1 MPDELDLFANLPT
14 PESRVAELRQL
25 IDHHN
30 RLYYTAAEPEIS
42 DAEYDKLFRELENL
56 EKRHP
61 ALADPNS
68 PTQRVGAKPL
78 DGFSQI
84 QHPVPMLSIDD
95 VFELKDSDTPE
106 AELIAFYKRLQKNL
120 GREEITV
127 TLEPKIDGV
136 AVSLFY
142 ENGSLKYAAT
152 RGDGTTGD
160 DVTQNVRTIRNIPLT
175 LKTKEGLPLAAQQP
189 EPEIHFSPPPSPNS
203 LAEDETPY
211 QTSAPAT
218 GIDFES
224 ILPYETTHEHAAENA
239 PIPGTHP
246 QGSPQSLARRL
257 QEDSAG
263 NHGDNVA
270 QRIRRETES
279 ILEWG
284 THTRRLLNLQ
294 EITRLTEGWIKLAG
308 QSEHT
313 VFLAEKYLRVVKFT
327 LPPNFGAQGSVR
339 YLRNIVACN
348 RIFGD
353 DIWFH
358 GILLTEQGPAFV
370 ISQPYVDGTEPSS
383 GEIDDWFTNQGY
395 ESKGHN
401 RWFHPVTGVDVA
413 DAHTG
418 NLIKSSDGELI
429 PIDLQVLKEGES
441 FKIQNSK
448 FKLPAILE
456 IRGEIFM
463 PNSAFAAMNE
473 ERDEAGLPTFA
484 NPRNATAGTLKQLDP
499 KIVATR
505 PLAFLA
511 HGLGAYEGELLETE
525 TDFHDLLDSLSI
537 PRNEPVRIARNL
549 GELLAGVK
557 FFSQHRHDIDHA
569 TDGVV
574 VKVLDRAEREQLG
587 ATSRAPR
594 WAAAYKFLPEQKE
607 TTLRS
612 ISIQVGRTGVL
623 TPVAELDPVLISGST
638 VSRATLHNQDEITK
652 KGIYIGAKVLVEKAG
667 EIIPAIV
674 KVIDPDPAIP
684 PFSLYDFVAGKCPS
698 CQAPITQEDGFV
710 AWRCTNFECPAQAV
724 TAISHF
730 AARKALDIDG
740 LGETVAEALVRHGH
754 AKSPLDLFSLTEET
768 LANLNLGTE
777 ESPRR
782 FGEKNAAKVIAALE
796 AARAKPL
803 HKWLFAMGIRQL
815 GESAAKELTRLIL
828 ELKEIPDSI
837 TLHNIAER
845 GFKDTWLK
853 KFPANPKKEKIDPQE
868 KLRRTKIAEEYRSD
882 VKKLTDEL
890 KPFSIS
896 SELGGVSAQ
905 NTLEYFTSEA
915 GELVLKKLSEFGI
928 NPISDNY
935 APIAKEPTV
944 KKNQTRTTATNRQK
958 KILTF
963 FRISFSPSIST
974 GAAGWEISALMEN
987 EENREKWRKYLYLTN
1002 DYDSESSVPAHYD
1015 TKELDNVII
1024 PEDWSSSV
1032 ARQGVYD
1039 EIVEQEMSSGAPF
1052 DDPAP
1057 EIDFEGTSFLFTGK
1071 FEYGTRE
1078 ACQAAVVERGGSSPS
1093 QQSVSRAI
1101 DYLVIGSGG
1110 SKSWKRGSYGNKIE
1124 AAIISRRSHG
1134 TPAIVSEEHWV
1145 EQLSK

>member
-1 MPDELDLFANLPT
+1 MHDEFDLFSQIPN
-14 PESRVAELRQL
+14 PEKRVAELRQL
-25 IDHHN
+25 IDYHN
-30 RLYYTAAEPEIS
+30 NLYYTQAEPEIS
-42 DAEYDKLFRELENL
+42 DPEYDKLFRELEEL
-56 EKRHP
+56 EKTH
-61 ALADPNS
+61 AHLADPNS
-68 PTQRVGAKPL
+68 PTQRVGSKPL
-78 DGFSQI
+78 EGFSQI
-84 QHPVPMLSIDD
+84 THPVPMLSIDD
-95 VFELKDSDTPE
+95 VFELKDSEIPE
-106 AELIAFYKRLQKNL
+106 AELITFYKRLQKNL
-120 GREEITV
+120 GREDIAL

-136 AVSLFY
+136 AVSLYY

-175 LKTKEGLPLAAQQP
+175 LEKRHLAPPQHEQ
-189 EPEIHFSPPPSPNS
+189 EVHFSPPPSPNS

-211 QTSAPAT
+211 RTSAPVS

-224 ILPYETTHEHAAENA
+224 ILPYETAHEHTAENA
-239 PIPGTHP
+239 LVPGTHP

-327 LPPNFGAQGSVR
+327 LPPNFGAQGSIP

-348 RIFGD
+348 RIYGD

-383 GEIDDWFTNQGY
+383 GEIADWFTNQGY
-395 ESKGHN
+395 QSKGHN

-448 FKLPAILE
+448 FKIPSTLE

-484 NPRNATAGTLKQLDP
+484 NPRNAAAGTIKQLDP

-511 HGLGAYEGELLETE
+511 HGLGAYDGDPLDSE
-525 TDFHDLLDSLSI
+525 TDFHDLLDSFSI
-537 PRNEPVRIARNL
+537 PRNQPVHITHNL
-549 GELLAGVK
+549 DELLAGVK
-557 FFSQHRHDIDHA
+557 FFSAHRHEIDHA

-574 VKVLDRAEREQLG
+574 VKVLDRSVREQLG
-587 ATSRAPR
+587 STSRAPR
-594 WAAAYKFLPEQKE
+594 WAAAYKFLPEQQE
-607 TTLRS
+607 TTLNA

-623 TPVAELDPVLISGST
+623 TPVAELSPVLISGST

-652 KGIYIGAKVLVEKAG
+652 KGIYIGATVLIEKAG

-698 CQAPITQEDGFV
+698 CQAPITQEEGFV

-724 TAISHF
+724 TAVSHF
-730 AARKALDIDG
+730 AARKALDIEG
-740 LGETVAEALVRHGH
+740 LGETVAEALVRHGYV
-754 AKSPLDLFSLTEET
+754 KSPLDLFSLTEET
-768 LANLNLGTE
+768 LANLNLGTVE
-777 ESPRR
+777 APRR
-782 FGEKNAAKVIAALE
+782 FGEKNAAKILTALE
-796 AARAKPL
+796 AARSKPL
-803 HKWLFAMGIRQL
+803 NKWLFAMGIRQL
-815 GESAAKELTRLIL
+815 GESAAKELSRLFKDL
-828 ELKEIPDSI
+828 MDVVENSLLQK
-837 TLHNIAER
+837 IAER
-845 GFKDTWLK
+845 GIKDAWLK
-853 KFPANPKKEKIDPQE
+853 SNPINPKITVISVEESNRRRIIADNYKPIVS
-868 KLRRTKIAEEYRSD
+868 KLSEELEQY
-882 VKKLTDEL
+882 
-890 KPFSIS
+890 SIS
-896 SELGGVSAQ
+896 PELGGVAAQ
-905 NTLEYFTSEA
+905 NTLDYLRSEA
-915 GELVLKKLSEFGI
+915 GKNVLAKFSKLQINPLSE
-928 NPISDNY
+928 NHS
-935 APIAKEPTV
+935 PIAV
-944 KKNQTRTTATNRQK
+944 
-958 KILTF
+958 
-963 FRISFSPSIST
+963 SST
-974 GAAGWEISALMEN
+974 GKLAGKVFVITGT
-987 EENREKWRKYLYLTN
+987 LTAHR
-1002 DYDSESSVPAHYD
+1002 DHFKDLIESHGGKVGSSVSAK
-1015 TKELDNVII
+1015 T
-1024 PEDWSSSV
+1024 
-1032 ARQGVYD
+1032 
-1039 EIVEQEMSSGAPF
+1039 
-1052 DDPAP
+1052 
-1057 EIDFEGTSFLFTGK
+1057 DFLLAGEN
-1071 FEYGTRE
+1071 
-1078 ACQAAVVERGGSSPS
+1078 A
-1093 QQSVSRAI
+1093 
-1101 DYLVIGSGG
+1101 G
-1110 SKSWKRGSYGNKIE
+1110 SKAKKAEELGVKTLTE
-1124 AAIISRRSHG
+1124 EDL
-1134 TPAIVSEEHWV
+1134 SEI
-1145 EQLSK
+1145 LSQ

>member
-14 PESRVAELRQL
+14 PDSRVAELRRL

-30 RLYYTAAEPEIS
+30 RLYYTDAEPEIS

-136 AVSLFY
+136 AVSLCY

-175 LKTKEGLPLAAQQP
+175 LKESPHPSSRQA
-189 EPEIHFSPPPSPNS
+189 EPELHFSPPPSPNS

-211 QTSAPAT
+211 RTSAPAT
-218 GIDFES
+218 GVDFES
-224 ILPYETTHEHAAENA
+224 ILPYETEHEHAAENA
-239 PIPGTHP
+239 PVPRTHP

-263 NHGDNVA
+263 KDGDNVA

-313 VFLAEKYLRVVKFT
+313 VFLAERFERVVKFT

-383 GEIDDWFTNQGY
+383 GEITDWFTNQGY

-429 PIDLQVLKEGES
+429 PIDLQVLKEEINQQS
-441 FKIQNSK
+441 SIHNQQSSI
-448 FKLPAILE
+448 PATLE

-549 GELLAGVK
+549 DELLAGVK

-607 TTLRS
+607 TTLRD

-684 PFSLYDFVAGKCPS
+684 PFSLYEFVAGKCPS
-698 CQAPITQEDGFV
+698 CQAPITQEAGFV

-740 LGETVAEALVRHGH
+740 LGGTVAVALVRHGL
-754 AKSPLDLFSLTEET
+754 AKSPLDLFSLTVET

-796 AARAKPL
+796 AARVKPL

-815 GESAAKELTRLIL
+815 GESAAKELSRLHPCLTGLPASEILIELHTDTR
-828 ELKEIPDSI
+828 
-837 TLHNIAER
+837 A
-845 GFKDTWLK
+845 
-853 KFPANPKKEKIDPQE
+853 
-868 KLRRTKIAEEYRSD
+868 D
-882 VKKLTDEL
+882 VKKKNPKLELYSITGDVGPAVAESTLT
-890 KPFSIS
+890 F
-896 SELGGVSAQ
+896 
-905 NTLEYFTSEA
+905 FRSEA
-915 GELVLKKLSEFGI
+915 GQRTLQRFAELGI
-928 NPISDNY
+928 NPTSDNY
-935 APIAKEPTV
+935 APK
-944 KKNQTRTTATNRQK
+944 
-958 KILTF
+958 
-963 FRISFSPSIST
+963 
-974 GAAGWEISALMEN
+974 
-987 EENREKWRKYLYLTN
+987 
-1002 DYDSESSVPAHYD
+1002 PA
-1015 TKELDNVII
+1015 E
-1024 PEDWSSSV
+1024 
-1032 ARQGVYD
+1032 
-1039 EIVEQEMSSGAPF
+1039 APRL
-1052 DDPAP
+1052 P
-1057 EIDFEGTSFLFTGK
+1057 FTGK
-1071 FEYGTRE
+1071 TFVITGTLSQDRDFFKTLIE
-1078 ACQAAVVERGGSSPS
+1078 KNGGKVSG
-1093 QQSVSRAI
+1093 SVSKNT
-1101 DYLVIGSGG
+1101 DYLLAGEAAG
-1110 SKSWKRGSYGNKIE
+1110 SKLDKARQLGVAVLDE
-1124 AAIISRRSHG
+1124 
-1134 TPAIVSEEHWV
+1134 PAFGA
-1145 EQLSK
+1145 LL

>member
-1 MPDELDLFANLPT
+1 MPDELDLFANFPT
-14 PESRVAELRQL
+14 PDSRVAELRQL

-30 RLYYTAAEPEIS
+30 RLYYTDAEPEIS

-136 AVSLFY
+136 AVSLCY

-175 LKTKEGLPLAAQQP
+175 LKAKEGLPLAAQQP
-189 EPEIHFSPPPSPNS
+189 EPELHFSPPPSTNS
-203 LAEDETPY
+203 LAEAETPY
-211 QTSAPAT
+211 EASTPAT

-239 PIPGTHP
+239 PVPGTHP

-429 PIDLQVLKEGES
+429 PIDLQVLNEGEN
-441 FKIQNSK
+441 FKLQNSK
-448 FKLPAILE
+448 FKIPDVLE

-607 TTLRS
+607 TTLRD

-768 LANLNLGTE
+768 LANLNLGTVE
-777 ESPRR
+777 APRR
-782 FGEKNAAKVIAALE
+782 FGEKNAAKILTALE
-796 AARAKPL
+796 AARSKPL
-803 HKWLFAMGIRQL
+803 NKWLFAMGIRQL
-815 GESAAKELTRLIL
+815 GESAAKELSRL
-828 ELKEIPDSI
+828 
-837 TLHNIAER
+837 HQN
-845 GFKDTWLK
+845 
-853 KFPANPKKEKIDPQE
+853 
-868 KLRRTKIAEEYRSD
+868 
-882 VKKLTDEL
+882 LTDVPNSEILTEL
-890 KPFSIS
+890 LRETRP
-896 SELGGVSAQ
+896 
-905 NTLEYFTSEA
+905 
-915 GELVLKKLSEFGI
+915 
-928 NPISDNY
+928 D
-935 APIAKEPTV
+935 AK
-944 KKNQTRTTATNRQK
+944 KKNPALEPYAINGDVGPAVAES
-958 KILTF
+958 ILTF
-963 FRISFSPSIST
+963 FRSE
-974 GAAGWEISALMEN
+974 AGQHALRRFAELGIN
-987 EENREKWRKYLYLTN
+987 PA
-1002 DYDSESSVPAHYD
+1002 SSNFAPKPA
-1015 TKELDNVII
+1015 E
-1024 PEDWSSSV
+1024 
-1032 ARQGVYD
+1032 
-1039 EIVEQEMSSGAPF
+1039 APRL
-1052 DDPAP
+1052 P
-1057 EIDFEGTSFLFTGK
+1057 FTGK
-1071 FEYGTRE
+1071 TFVITGTLSQDRDHYKNLIE
-1078 ACQAAVVERGGSSPS
+1078 QNGGKVSG
-1093 QQSVSRAI
+1093 SVSKNT
-1101 DYLVIGSGG
+1101 DYVLAGESAG
-1110 SKSWKRGSYGNKIE
+1110 SKLDKAKQLGVAILDEE
-1124 AAIISRRSHG
+1124 AFGAL
-1134 TPAIVSEEHWV
+1134 T
-1145 EQLSK
+1145 

>member
-1 MPDELDLFANLPT
+1 MSDELDLFANLPT
-14 PESRVAELRQL
+14 PESRVAELRRL

-30 RLYYTAAEPEIS
+30 RLYYTDAEPEIS
-42 DAEYDKLFRELENL
+42 DAEYDKLFRELEDL

-78 DGFSQI
+78 DGFSQVK
-84 QHPVPMLSIDD
+84 HPVPMLSIDD

-106 AELIAFYKRLQKNL
+106 AELVLFYKRLQKNL

-175 LKTKEGLPLAAQQP
+175 LKAKEGLPPAAQQP
-189 EPEIHFSPPPSPNS
+189 EPEIHFSPPPSAHS
-203 LAEDETPY
+203 LAEDTTPY
-211 QTSAPAT
+211 RTGAAT

-224 ILPYETTHEHAAENA
+224 ILPYEATHERAAENA
-239 PIPGTHP
+239 PVPGTHP

-263 NHGDNVA
+263 KDGDNVA

-284 THTRRLLNLQ
+284 TGAMRLLNVEGLN
-294 EITRLTEGWIKLAG
+294 RLTEGWIKLAG

-313 VFLAEKYLRVVKFT
+313 VFLDEKFERVVKFT
-327 LPPNFGAQGSVR
+327 LPPNFGAQGSIP
-339 YLRNIVACN
+339 YLRNIIACN

-358 GILLTEQGPAFV
+358 GILSTKQGPAFV
-370 ISQPYVDGTEPSS
+370 ISQPYVDGTEPTI
-383 GEIDDWFTNQGY
+383 EEVAEWFTDQGY

-401 RWFHPVTGVDVA
+401 RWFHPVTGVEVA

-429 PIDLQVLKEGES
+429 PIDLQVLKEEINQQS
-441 FKIQNSK
+441 SIHNHQSSI
-448 FKLPAILE
+448 PAKLE

-463 PNSAFAAMNE
+463 PNTAFAAMNE

-511 HGLGAYEGELLETE
+511 HGLGAYEGPPLETE
-525 TDFHDLLDSLSI
+525 TDFHALLDSLSI

-549 GELLAGVK
+549 DELLAGVK

-587 ATSRAPR
+587 STSRAPR

-607 TTLRS
+607 TILRD

-652 KGIYIGAKVLVEKAG
+652 KGIHIGAKVLVEKAG

-684 PFSLYDFVAGKCPS
+684 TFSLHDFVAGKCPS
-698 CQAPITQEDGFV
+698 CQAPIIQEEGFV

-740 LGETVAEALVRHGH
+740 LGGTVAEALVRHGL
-754 AKSPLDLFSLTEET
+754 AKSPLDLFSLTEEAF
-768 LANLNLGTE
+768 ANLNLGTE
-777 ESPRR
+777 EAPRR

-796 AARAKPL
+796 AARSKPL
-803 HKWLFAMGIRQL
+803 NKWLFAMGIRHL
-815 GESAAKELTRLIL
+815 GESAAKELSRLHEHLSDIPASEILAELLIDTRA
-828 ELKEIPDSI
+828 D
-837 TLHNIAER
+837 A
-845 GFKDTWLK
+845 K
-853 KFPANPKKEKIDPQE
+853 KKNP
-868 KLRRTKIAEEYRSD
+868 
-882 VKKLTDEL
+882 
-890 KPFSIS
+890 
-896 SELGGVSAQ
+896 
-905 NTLEYFTSEA
+905 TLE
-915 GELVLKKLSEFGI
+915 
-928 NPISDNY
+928 PY
-935 APIAKEPTV
+935 AITGDVGPAVAES
-944 KKNQTRTTATNRQK
+944 A
-958 KILTF
+958 LTF
-963 FRISFSPSIST
+963 FRSE
-974 GAAGWEISALMEN
+974 AGQRTLQRFAELGIDPTSDNHAP
-987 EENREKWRKYLYLTN
+987 K
-1002 DYDSESSVPAHYD
+1002 PA
-1015 TKELDNVII
+1015 E
-1024 PEDWSSSV
+1024 
-1032 ARQGVYD
+1032 
-1039 EIVEQEMSSGAPF
+1039 APKL
-1052 DDPAP
+1052 P
-1057 EIDFEGTSFLFTGK
+1057 FTGK
-1071 FEYGTRE
+1071 TFVITGTLSLDRDHFKTLIE
-1078 ACQAAVVERGGSSPS
+1078 KNGGKVSG
-1093 QQSVSRAI
+1093 SVSKNT
-1101 DYLVIGSGG
+1101 DYVVAGEAAG
-1110 SKSWKRGSYGNKIE
+1110 SKLDKARQLGV
-1124 AAIISRRSHG
+1124 AILD
-1134 TPAIVSEEHWV
+1134 
-1145 EQLSK
+1145 EQAFGALL